1 LVSDEDDDDDTDI
14 DFGNFSTCSP
24 RFSRIISTHDPATT
38 SHLKDLQE
46 QASKEASSADDRSDD
61 HSEAEGTNLDSVK
74 DDTISDE
81 TPASALKEDSS
92 PTVPVDQLR
101 KKLEPVLLS
110 SDVATDSGND
120 SGTPVSG
127 NSSLNNSMNNTDGL
141 SPPVGNSVSGR
152 GRSLTTSSL
161 LKQIH
166 VDVYK
171 KQEDSALSES
181 E

>member
-46 QASKEASSADDRSDD
+46 QASKEASSADDRSD
-61 HSEAEGTNLDSVK
+61 
-74 DDTISDE
+74 
-81 TPASALKEDSS
+81 
-92 PTVPVDQLR
+92 VPVDQLR

>member
-1 LVSDEDDDDDTDI
+1 MVSDEDDDDDTDI

-61 HSEAEGTNLDSVK
+61 PSEEAGPTDSVK
-74 DDTISDE
+74 DDVIPDE
-81 TPASALKEDSS
+81 TPASEINAGNLPS
-92 PTVPVDQLR
+92 PITVDQLR
-101 KKLEPVLLS
+101 KNFDPVSLS

-120 SGTPVSG
+120 SGTPISS
-127 NSSLNNSMNNTDGL
+127 NSSLNNSMSNTDGL
-141 SPPVGNSVSGR
+141 SPPMGGSVAGR
-152 GRSLTTSSL
+152 GRSSTTSSL